1 MFVVC
6 KTCSNSYHIP
16 DAMLG
21 DGPRRFRCSGCGR
34 SWDVG
39 PRETV
44 AATVA
49 ATAASARGDWTRP
62 ADAAP
67 ARPAPRL
74 LLRAAAARIAGPL
87 AAAAALAAAMAAIG
101 AREAIVA
108 MLPPTASAY
117 AAVGVPVNL
126 RGLAIDNL
134 RAELGEQ
141 EGKKIL
147 LVEGAVTNLREG
159 ETTAPPLR
167 IALCAADGR
176 ELYVWTARTPKTRL
190 ASRESVRFVARLAAP
205 PEGAA
210 EALVKF
216 VAPGDKVAGSAE
228 GS

>member
-34 SWDVG
+34 SWDVEA
-39 PRETV
+39 RATV
-44 AATVA
+44 VATVA
-49 ATAASARGDWTRP
+49 ATAASGRGDWTRP
-62 ADAAP
+62 ARAVIAK
-67 ARPAPRL
+67 PAPLRRL
-74 LLRAAAARIAGPL
+74 GVAARSMAGPL
-87 AAAAALAAAMAAIG
+87 AAAAALAASMATIG

-108 MLPPTASAY
+108 AAPATAGLY
-117 AAVGVPVNL
+117 AALGLPVNL
-126 RGLAIDNL
+126 RGLAIDDV

-141 EGKKIL
+141 DGKKIL
-147 LVEGAVTNLREG
+147 LVEGAVTNLREA
-159 ETTAPPLR
+159 ETAAPPLR

-176 ELYVWTARTPKTRL
+176 ELYVWSVRTPKSRL
-190 ASRESVRFVARLAAP
+190 ASRERARFTARLAAP

-210 EALVKF
+210 EAVVKF
-216 VAPGDKVAGSAE
+216 AAPGDKVARSAE

>member
-21 DGPRRFRCSGCGR
+21 DRPRRFRCSGCGR

-39 PRETV
+39 PRETT

-49 ATAASARGDWTRP
+49 ATAASGRGDWTRP
-62 ADAAP
+62 ADVAA
-67 ARPAPRL
+67 ARRAPRL
-74 LLRAAAARIAGPL
+74 ALRAAAARFAGPL
-87 AAAAALAAAMAAIG
+87 AGAAALAASMTAIG

-108 MLPPTASAY
+108 AIPATAGVY
-117 AAVGVPVNL
+117 AAAGLPVNL
-126 RGLAIDNL
+126 RGLAIENV
-134 RAELGEQ
+134 RAELGDQ
-141 EGKKIL
+141 EGKKVL

-159 ETTAPPLR
+159 ETMAPPLR

-176 ELYVWTARTPKTRL
+176 ELYVWTARTPKTQL
-190 ASRESVRFVARLAAP
+190 ASRERVRFAARLASP
-205 PEGAA
+205 PEGVA